1 MTGWIVFAAI
11 LFFLF
16 LISLLRLG
24 GQVKYDLTGFSV
36 VILIGPIRIRLLPTG
51 QKKREKKQSTRMDKK
66 KAHRPEATA
75 GHTEKGA
82 VIGRVMDTLP
92 LIAEAAGALKRK
104 IRIDHL
110 NLTVVW
116 ASDDPANAALGYGR
130 ANAVLGMIWPLLDH
144 NFNVKRC
151 NWQVDVDYEKT
162 APELSVD
169 AAITATIGQLV
180 LFAICYG
187 TKILIKLRRSVKGSA
202 NQQEG

>member
-1 MTGWIVFAAI
+1 MTGWIILAAV
-11 LFFLF
+11 LLFLF

-36 VILIGPIRIRLLPTG
+36 VILIGPIRVRLLPG
-51 QKKREKKQSTRMDKK
+51 KQKEREKQQSTRRNRK
-66 KAHRPEATA
+66 KAHRSEAAA
-75 GHTEKGA
+75 GHTEKHG
-82 VIGRVMDTLP
+82 VIGRVMKVLP

-104 IRIDHL
+104 IRIDRL
-110 NLTVVW
+110 DLTVVW
-116 ASDDPANAALGYGR
+116 ASDDPASAALGYGK
-130 ANAVLGMIWPLLDH
+130 ANAILGMIWPLLDH
-144 NFNVKRC
+144 NFNVKKC
-151 NWQVDVDYEKT
+151 NFQVDVDYEKT

-187 TKILIKLRRSVKGSA
+187 TKILIKLHRSAKSSA

>member
-1 MTGWIVFAAI
+1 MTGWIVLAAI
-11 LFFLF
+11 LLFLF

-24 GQVKYDLTGFSV
+24 GQVKYDQTGFSV
-36 VILIGPIRIRLLPTG
+36 VILIGSIRIRLLPTG
-51 QKKREKKQSTRMDKK
+51 KKKREKQQPTRTDKK
-66 KAHRPEATA
+66 EAYRPEAAA
-75 GHTEKGA
+75 GHTGKGA
-82 VIGRVMDTLP
+82 VIGRVMETLP

-116 ASDDPANAALGYGR
+116 ASDDPASAALGYGR

-187 TKILIKLRRSVKGSA
+187 TKILIKLRRSVKDSA